1 MAACVMIIIGGLGG
15 PAASTADAQAA
26 ADTPPCDLLPF
37 DLDDVPACDLSIT
50 PQNTNPCPP
59 TDSAL
64 AEQQPYRLEDGLGP
78 TCYNLAIVQCNAGP
92 GLAEVTIVVTTAG
105 IFSPVVQF
113 VDLQTGDIF
122 PIFEFDRTPAYDN
135 DEATL
140 LWGTGTV
147 SLGATLRVDI
157 DTTGAGLF
165 EVGTELDT
173 CDSGADTTTF
183 SLNGS
188 DCDGISLFVDSDAFI
203 ADEGDVTITTD
214 LVHVATGEVVTI
226 ADPARNAYVPTD
238 WDYFLRPRSE
248 LLEGDYDVTVTVTD
262 TATGATIA
270 SEGPDRVTNQVCV
283 DITVDCANTQI
294 TAQVRSTAPE
304 PFGTLRLSAS
314 ILGADGSDE
323 STFDGAPRTAS
334 IALDGAFAPPQGY
347 RVIVIDDLGEGV
359 DTWFEDNVYCLQFDP
374 VVSCSAGQ
382 VLLDTTFVQSGADWV
397 GEVAGEGDV
406 LVNGLDADDATHP
419 NYSWTFASPPAGF
432 SIEDAAGSP
441 LIQAYFTPGAD
452 LTVPVCQVGASLE
465 CAAGQP
471 ALATDPPT
479 VADTP
484 VGTPA
489 GTIVAA
495 NPAVSTAN
503 SGQAIELRI
512 GELDSDL
519 GVIIDNG
526 VIWIDGDDARPDL
539 ITLTAPDCVVDVQVE
554 CVGGIPT
561 VSGVADAAPADAGIV
576 VTPNT
581 GDNGDGTFTIANAST
596 ATVTAAGPGVYVETG
611 LFDASI
617 ERPDCVV
624 EISVACVAGVPKLEV
639 EPGDTDVQAIFID
652 QDRVAINGPTFA
664 EFPTTATVVSIEDPN
679 GLAIN
684 DPANPGSG
692 YTYGP
697 SVDTATFTPPV
708 CLIDAQVVCGAGD
721 AGLTGD
727 SRLFAGLS
735 GTPMAPDVE
744 TDTVVSLNGVEVN
757 TSTSGAAVESD
768 FGAQAGDVITI
779 SVNNGVFFDQLPNPA
794 ETLDLDIPFCTITVD
809 AVTACADGRPSIDL
823 FASPGSFIVVDNVLR
838 VVSDQVF
845 IGPFQFEQGVDETFP
860 VDDADRAVELD
871 FYLDDENA
879 VVVATVNGTSA
890 PVNGN
895 VAGFVD
901 AELAVPVPRC
911 VVDPAINCVSGA
923 AIMSVDTAGIPD
935 GATISPAN
943 GAEVA
948 QGQTITVSATGD
960 VVVRGDANA
969 QLAPS
974 IALDSPICQVTATV
988 TCQSIGD
995 AGPTGDAQVSIDLTG
1010 TPDGT
1015 IATPADG
1022 ATVYSEM
1029 VFTATVDNGVVFAA
1043 SGASSTDLTAPACIV
1058 NAQAT
1063 AACANGGIEIQVTT
1077 SGAAASA
1084 VTIDGTSY
1092 PATTNPTVVP
1102 GLAPQDSY
1110 QVGVIASDPSS
1121 VATGPIESVAL
1132 TDAARCRIELIAT
1145 VQCVS
1150 AEQVQITLTPTPGS
1164 TGTVQTR
1171 AVNGDTNLPFLVSP
1185 GSSATAT
1192 VTSFDTLPADIVVP
1206 TIVVPATCV
1215 RPPVALTNSLAV
1227 IYTAACDASGQD
1239 IIVDVTTDGTA
1250 GIIAL
1255 SVNGDPDAPYLVS
1268 QGGPIVVSVIT
1279 FSNSDIVVIDGP
1291 DQAPV
1296 CVAPTTPTPTPTPTP
1311 TLPPAIIVTFTPEVP
1326 VPVEPAPDPAPT
1338 PDPTPTPE
1346 PTPDPTPEPTPDP
1359 TPEPEPAPEPTPDP
1373 TPEPTP
1379 DPTPDPAPD
1388 ATDQVFSL
1396 STSVRQHGQSS
1407 VSLPAACD
1415 VDDISLPGAVRLERT
1430 GVEEDGSIAF
1440 VAETATLDVGTYNET
1455 ISCAGQKV
1463 DIELFVYRQIGG
1475 ARGEAASISRL
1486 ALAGGVMTFVLVGVP
1501 SIVARRE
1508 DGLGEL

>member
-1 MAACVMIIIGGLGG
+1 M
-15 PAASTADAQAA
+15 
-26 ADTPPCDLLPF
+26 
-37 DLDDVPACDLSIT
+37 
-50 PQNTNPCPP
+50 
-59 TDSAL
+59 
-64 AEQQPYRLEDGLGP
+64 
-78 TCYNLAIVQCNAGP
+78 
-92 GLAEVTIVVTTAG
+92 
-105 IFSPVVQF
+105 
-113 VDLQTGDIF
+113 
-122 PIFEFDRTPAYDN
+122 
-135 DEATL
+135 
-140 LWGTGTV
+140 
-147 SLGATLRVDI
+147 
-157 DTTGAGLF
+157 
-165 EVGTELDT
+165 
-173 CDSGADTTTF
+173 
-183 SLNGS
+183 
-188 DCDGISLFVDSDAFI
+188 
-203 ADEGDVTITTD
+203 
-214 LVHVATGEVVTI
+214 
-226 ADPARNAYVPTD
+226 
-238 WDYFLRPRSE
+238 
-248 LLEGDYDVTVTVTD
+248 
-262 TATGATIA
+262 
-270 SEGPDRVTNQVCV
+270 
-283 DITVDCANTQI
+283 
-294 TAQVRSTAPE
+294 
-304 PFGTLRLSAS
+304 
-314 ILGADGSDE
+314 
-323 STFDGAPRTAS
+323 
-334 IALDGAFAPPQGY
+334 
-347 RVIVIDDLGEGV
+347 
-359 DTWFEDNVYCLQFDP
+359 
-374 VVSCSAGQ
+374 
-382 VLLDTTFVQSGADWV
+382 
-397 GEVAGEGDV
+397 
-406 LVNGLDADDATHP
+406 
-419 NYSWTFASPPAGF
+419 
-432 SIEDAAGSP
+432 
-441 LIQAYFTPGAD
+441 
-452 LTVPVCQVGASLE
+452 
-465 CAAGQP
+465 
-471 ALATDPPT
+471 
-479 VADTP
+479 
-484 VGTPA
+484 
-489 GTIVAA
+489 
-495 NPAVSTAN
+495 
-503 SGQAIELRI
+503 
-512 GELDSDL
+512 
-519 GVIIDNG
+519 
-526 VIWIDGDDARPDL
+526 
-539 ITLTAPDCVVDVQVE
+539 
-554 CVGGIPT
+554 
-561 VSGVADAAPADAGIV
+561 
-576 VTPNT
+576 
-581 GDNGDGTFTIANAST
+581 
-596 ATVTAAGPGVYVETG
+596 ETG
-611 LFDASI
+611 LFDALI
-617 ERPDCVV
+617 ESPDCVM
-624 EISVACVAGVPKLEV
+624 EISVACVAGVPKLEL
-639 EPGDTDVQAIFID
+639 EPGDTDAQAIFID

-721 AGLTGD
+721 AGPTGD

-768 FGAQAGDVITI
+768 FGAQAGDVITV

-794 ETLDLDIPFCTITVD
+794 EMLDLDIPFCTITVD

-845 IGPFQFEQGVDETFP
+845 IGPFQFERGVDETFP

-871 FYLDDENA
+871 FYLDNENA

-901 AELAVPVPRC
+901 AELAVLVPRC
-911 VVDPAINCVSGA
+911 VVDPAINCASGT

-935 GATISPAN
+935 EATISPAN

-960 VVVRGDANA
+960 VVVRDDANA
-969 QLAPS
+969 QLAPT
-974 IALDSPICQVTATV
+974 IALDSPICQVAATV

-1022 ATVYSEM
+1022 ATVDSEM

-1043 SGASSTDLTAPACIV
+1043 SGASSTDLTAPACSV
-1058 NAQAT
+1058 DAQAT

-1121 VATGPIESVAL
+1121 VATSPIESVAL
-1132 TDAARCRIELIAT
+1132 TDAARCRIELTST

-1206 TIVVPATCV
+1206 TIVLPATCD

-1227 IYTAACDASGQD
+1227 IYTAACDATGQD

-1279 FSNSDIVVIDGP
+1279 FSNGDNVVIDGP

-1296 CVAPTTPTPTPTPTP
+1296 CVAPTTPTPTPTPIP
-1311 TLPPAIIVTFTPEVP
+1311 TLPPAIVVSFTPEVP
-1326 VPVEPAPDPAPT
+1326 VPVEPAPDPAPA

-1359 TPEPEPAPEPTPDP
+1359 TPEPEPVPEPTPRA
-1373 TPEPTP
+1373 EPTP
-1379 DPTPDPAPD
+1379 DATPDPAPD

-1455 ISCAGQKV
+1455 ISCAGQQV

-1486 ALAGGVMTFVLVGVP
+1486 ALAGGVMTSVLVGLP
-1501 SIVARRE
+1501 SIIARRE